1 MEGGERIKA
10 SGRRFEKGRI
20 GVRVEGEEDSHGRCV
35 IPGRETEGEGER
47 ERERE
52 HPEPHH
58 FKGLSSVPNRSSFWS
73 RSKPLLSISLSRPD
87 LIGGYTGGVGPNSPL

>member
-47 ERERE
+47 ERESIQSLTTLRAYPLCRIE
-52 HPEPHH
+52 AR
-58 FKGLSSVPNRSSFWS
+58 FGADLSTYSPSAC
-73 RSKPLLSISLSRPD
+73 PD
-87 LIGGYTGGVGPNSPL
+87 LI